1 MPFIGSNHNAAVDQ
15 ANAFGRDPWICDH
28 QHGNCLRA
36 VFRLLVSA
44 GATNM
49 QLVTFLMP
57 VVALLLGWIV
67 LGDGVSPYVY
77 VGMAVIS
84 AGLLLIDGRGV
95 RWLIRHPAA

>member
-1 MPFIGSNHNAAVDQ
+1 
-15 ANAFGRDPWICDH
+15 
-28 QHGNCLRA
+28 
-36 VFRLLVSA
+36 
-44 GATNM
+44 M